1 MGFYVCSVIF
11 LHPLQSLM
19 RISAGLMRN
28 TYTCFTATSWQ
39 HAHLK
44 LFFKGCSSWT
54 TEYTGGAKE
63 GKNIFA
69 GVYFPF
75 FNG

>member
-1 MGFYVCSVIF
+1 
-11 LHPLQSLM
+11 
-19 RISAGLMRN
+19 MRN

>member
-1 MGFYVCSVIF
+1 
-11 LHPLQSLM
+11 
-19 RISAGLMRN
+19 MRN

-39 HAHLK
+39 HARLK
-44 LFFKGCSSWT
+44 LFFKGCRSWT
-54 TEYTGGAKE
+54 TEYAGGAKE